1 MFDFLSN
8 KFANLFSRLTAQT
21 KLTEKNIEETMQK
34 VRDALLEADVPF
46 GVVDTFLS
54 EISQEVVGQKLLTNS
69 LKPGEH
75 LIKIVHDKLL
85 VFLGGQESSAF
96 AFQIPSIIM
105 LIGLQGSGKT
115 TTAAKLARFIK
126 KQAEARGKSRKILLA
141 SIDFYRPAAIDQ
153 LEILASQNRL
163 AFYRSPYTEPLK
175 AALDI
180 QAYYKQNSFELLI
193 LDTAGRMHV
202 DASMMQEIQLV
213 DQRLQP
219 KYKFLVLDAMTGQ
232 ESLNVAQSFQDGVGF
247 TASILSKMDSE
258 TRAGC
263 ALAFRYCLKKPILF
277 VGTGEKAEDLEQ
289 FRPERMA
296 SCILGM
302 GDIQTL
308 IEKAQEKIKKADQ
321 DALASSLSKG
331 KMTLQ
336 DFAQQLEMMNKIG
349 SLSQIMKYMPGA
361 SMASLSPE
369 MVTKGELELKKF
381 RAIIGSMT
389 KKERIFPQILNGSR
403 KQRIAS
409 GAGVAVSDV
418 NILLDRFEKSK
429 EVVKLFNKFSR
440 LPGFHG

>member
-8 KFANLFSRLTAQT
+8 KFANLFSRLTGQT
-21 KLTEKNIEETMQK
+21 KLTQKNIEETMQK
-34 VRDALLEADVPF
+34 VRDAMLEADVPF
-46 GVVDTFLS
+46 SVVDTFLN
-54 EISQEVVGQKLLTNS
+54 EISEEVVGQKLLTTS

-85 VFLGGQESSAF
+85 AFLGGQDSSAF
-96 AFQIPSIIM
+96 AFQIPSTLM
-105 LIGLQGSGKT
+105 LMGLQGSGKT
-115 TTAAKLARFIK
+115 TTAAKLAYFIK
-126 KQAEARGKSRKILLA
+126 KQAENRGKSRTILLA

-153 LEILASQNRL
+153 LEILANKHGFS
-163 AFYRSPYTEPLK
+163 FYRSSYTDPLK

-180 QAYYKQNSFELLI
+180 NAYGKQHGFDIVI

-202 DASMMQEIQLV
+202 DAVMMQEIQSV
-213 DQRLQP
+213 DQKLQP

-232 ESLNVAQSFQDGVGF
+232 ESLRVAQSFQEGVGF
-247 TASILSKMDSE
+247 TAAILSKMDSE

-277 VGTGEKAEDLEQ
+277 VGTGEKPSDLEQ
-289 FRPERMA
+289 FKPDRMT

-321 DALASSLSKG
+321 DALTASLSKG

-361 SMASLSPE
+361 SMASMSPE
-369 MVTKGELELKKF
+369 VLNKGEMELKKF
-381 RAIIGSMT
+381 RAIISSMT
-389 KKERIFPQILNGSR
+389 KKERILPAILNGSR
-403 KQRIAS
+403 KQRIAC
-409 GAGVAVSDV
+409 GAGVTVAEV

-440 LPGFHG
+440 FPGFH

>member
-8 KFANLFSRLTAQT
+8 KFANLFSRLTGQT

-46 GVVDTFLS
+46 GVVDTFLK

-85 VFLGGQESSAF
+85 AFLGGQESSAF
-96 AFQIPSIIM
+96 TFQIPSIIM
-105 LIGLQGSGKT
+105 LMGLQGSGKT
-115 TTAAKLARFIK
+115 TTAAKLACFIK
-126 KQAEARGKSRKILLA
+126 KQAESRGKSRTILLA

-153 LEILASQNRL
+153 LEILAQQNNI
-163 AFYRSPYTEPLK
+163 AFYRPSSTDPLK
-175 AALDI
+175 AAVDI
-180 QAYYKQNSFELLI
+180 HAYYKQHGFEILI

-202 DASMMQEIQLV
+202 DSTMMQEIQLV
-213 DQRLQP
+213 DQKLQP

-232 ESLNVAQSFQDGVGF
+232 ESLKVAEAFQDGVGF
-247 TASILSKMDSE
+247 YAAILSKMDSE
-258 TRAGC
+258 ARAGC
-263 ALAFRYCLKKPILF
+263 AVAFRYCLKKPILF
-277 VGTGEKAEDLEQ
+277 VGTGEKAADLEQ
-289 FRPERMA
+289 FRPERMT

-369 MVTKGELELKKF
+369 MVSKGELELKKF
-381 RAIIGSMT
+381 RAIISSMT
-389 KKERIFPQILNGSR
+389 KKERIFPKILNGSR

-409 GAGVAVSDV
+409 GAGVTVSDV

-440 LPGFHG
+440 LPGFH